1 MLEGRD
7 SPNTERTATLTEIL
21 ISEFAA
27 SLDTAHIRQLAHAL
41 DENVPVRIEY
51 EAATG
56 GNTTRVV
63 SELQLQPPFLV
74 GWCHLRDA
82 ERMFTLARIQSAT
95 AV

>member
-1 MLEGRD
+1 M
-7 SPNTERTATLTEIL
+7 SPTETLL
-21 ISEFAA
+21 GEFAA
-27 SLDTAHIRQLAHAL
+27 DLDYVAIRQLAHAV
-41 DENVPVRIEY
+41 DENLPVRIEY

-56 GNTTRVV
+56 GYTSRVV
-63 SELQLQPPFLV
+63 SELQVQPPFLV